1 MDLFVSGL
9 AAFLDPAI
17 LLSTLIG
24 VVAGII
30 VGLIPGF
37 TITMGVILVLPF
49 TFGMSPL
56 QGIATMMGVAVG
68 GASGGLISAALI
80 GIPGTPSA
88 MATTFDA
95 FPMARKGEPGR
106 ALGLGTW
113 ASVFGGIIGW
123 IVLAL
128 AAPPL
133 ADFGLKFGPW
143 ELFALVAFSITMIA
157 SLSGGALIKGLIS
170 GLLGMLLATI
180 GADPVLGIPRFT
192 LGNPE
197 LQPGFSGENFLPV
210 LIGLFAF
217 SQLMGDLERREG
229 QSPTGMPRLPNARIP
244 HLQVLCDIWH
254 SKVVLLWSSLVGAW
268 IGVVPAAGGSIANVL
283 AYDQAKKVSRQPQKF
298 GSGHH
303 EGVIASEAGNNA
315 VSAGDLVPM
324 LALGIPGDAVTAV
337 MLGAL
342 LIHGVQPGPLLL
354 TDPRTS
360 QLAYGVIVGYLFATV
375 LTLLVQVWGMG
386 LFVRLVYVPYHVLVP
401 GILVLCGLGAFV
413 LNNRLFDVWVLLGFG
428 LLGYFLVKHGF
439 ELAPFIIGFLLG
451 PIAEINVKR
460 ALQASSD
467 PTLFL
472 TRPISALLLL
482 LAAAAVAYYFYV
494 GLRSTRRQAPTAQ
507 PAAAADA

>member
-1 MDLFVSGL
+1 MDLFLSGL
-9 AAFLDPAI
+9 VAFLDPTI

-24 VVAGII
+24 VTAGII

-88 MATTFDA
+88 VATTFDA

-113 ASVFGGIIGW
+113 ASLFGGIIGW
-123 IVLAL
+123 AVLAL

-143 ELFALVAFSITMIA
+143 EMFALVAFSITMIA
-157 SLSGGALIKGLIS
+157 SLSGGSLIKGLIS
-170 GLLGMLLATI
+170 GLLGILLATI
-180 GADPVLGIPRFT
+180 GIDQALGIERFT
-192 LGNPE
+192 FGHPE
-197 LQPGFSGENFLPV
+197 LQAGFSGENFLPV

-217 SQLMGDLERREG
+217 SQLMNDLERGVGEPSREAL
-229 QSPTGMPRLPNARIP
+229 RLPNIRIP
-244 HLQVLCDIWH
+244 HLQVLREIWH
-254 SKVVLLWSSLVGAW
+254 SKVVMLWSSLVGAW

-283 AYDQAKKVSRQPQKF
+283 AYDQAKKVSRHSGKF
-298 GSGHH
+298 GTGHH

-375 LTLLVQVWGMG
+375 LTLLVQFWGMR

-401 GILVLCGLGAFV
+401 GILVLCALGAFV
-413 LNNRLFDVWVLLGFG
+413 LNNRLFDIWVLFAFG
-428 LLGYFLVKHGF
+428 LLGYFMIKHGF
-439 ELAPFIIGFLLG
+439 ELAPFVIGLLLG
-451 PIAEINVKR
+451 PLAETNIRR

-467 PTLFL
+467 PTMFL
-472 TRPISALLLL
+472 TRPISAVLLL
-482 LAAAAVAYYFYV
+482 LAALSVAYYLYS
-494 GLRSTRRQAPTAQ
+494 GLRSTRRPA
-507 PAAAADA
+507 PAAEAADV

>member
-1 MDLFVSGL
+1 MDPFLSGL
-9 AAFLDPAI
+9 AAFLDPTV

-49 TFGMSPL
+49 TFGMTPL

-68 GASGGLISAALI
+68 GASGGLISACLI

-88 MATTFDA
+88 VATTFDG
-95 FPMARKGEPGR
+95 FPMSRKGEPGR

-113 ASVFGGIIGW
+113 ASLFGGLIGW
-123 IVLAL
+123 VILAV

-133 ADFGLKFGPW
+133 AEFGLRFGPH

-157 SLSGGALIKGLIS
+157 SLSGESLVKGLIS
-170 GLLGMLLATI
+170 GLLGILLATI
-180 GADPVLGIPRFT
+180 GSDPVLGIPRFT

-197 LQPGFSGENFLPV
+197 LLAGFSGENFLPV

-217 SQLMGDLERREG
+217 SQLMSDLERREG
-229 QSPTGMPRLPNARIP
+229 QPAREMLRLQNVRIP
-244 HLQVLCDIWH
+244 HLQVLRDIWH

-283 AYDQAKKVSRQPQKF
+283 AYDQAKKVSRQPEKF
-298 GSGHH
+298 GTGHH
-303 EGVIASEAGNNA
+303 EGVIASEAGNNS

-354 TDPRTS
+354 TDPGTS
-360 QLAYGVIVGYLFATV
+360 PLAYGVIVGYLFATV
-375 LTLLVQVWGMG
+375 LTLLVQVWGMR
-386 LFVRLVYVPYHVLVP
+386 LFVQLVRVPYHVLVP
-401 GILVLCGLGAFV
+401 AILVLCALGAYV
-413 LNNRLFDVWVLLGFG
+413 LNNRLFDLWVLFGFG
-428 LLGYFLVKHGF
+428 LLGYVLVKHGF
-439 ELAPFIIGFLLG
+439 DLPPFVIGFLLG
-451 PIAEINVKR
+451 PLAEINVKR
-460 ALQASSD
+460 ALQISSD
-467 PTLFL
+467 LSVFL
-472 TRPISALLLL
+472 TRPISALLLG
-482 LAAAAVAYYFYV
+482 LAVLSVAYYFYV
-494 GLRSTRRQAPTAQ
+494 GLRSTRRD
-507 PAAAADA
+507 PAAAGSASAE

>member
-1 MDLFVSGL
+1 VEPFVAGL
-9 AAFLDPAI
+9 IAFLDPI
-17 LLSTLIG
+17 VLTSTLIG

-49 TFGMSPL
+49 TFGMTPL

-68 GASGGLISAALI
+68 GASGGLISACLI

-88 MATTFDA
+88 VATTFDG

-113 ASVFGGIIGW
+113 ASLFGGLIGW
-123 IVLAL
+123 VILVL

-133 ADFGLKFGPW
+133 ADFGLRFGPW
-143 ELFALVAFSITMIA
+143 ELFSLVAFSITMIA
-157 SLSGGALIKGLIS
+157 SLSGGSLVKGLIS
-170 GLLGMLLATI
+170 GILGMLLATI
-180 GADPVLGIPRFT
+180 GTDPALGIKRFNF
-192 LGNPE
+192 GNTE
-197 LQPGFSGENFLPV
+197 LDAGFSGENFLPV

-217 SQLMGDLERREG
+217 SQLMSDLERREG
-229 QSPTGMPRLPNARIP
+229 EPARQMLRLPNVRIP
-244 HLQVLCDIWH
+244 HVEVLRDIWR

-283 AYDQAKKVSRQPQKF
+283 AYDQAKKVSREPKKF

-303 EGVIASEAGNNA
+303 EGVIASEAGNNS

-354 TDPRTS
+354 TNPATS
-360 QLAYGVIVGYLFATV
+360 PLAYGVIVGYLFATV
-375 LTLLVQVWGMG
+375 LTLLVQFWGMR
-386 LFVRLVYVPYHVLVP
+386 LFVQLCFVPYHVLVP
-401 GILVLCGLGAFV
+401 GILVLCALGAYV
-413 LNNRLFDVWVLLGFG
+413 LNNRLFDLWVLLGFG

-439 ELAPFIIGFLLG
+439 ELPPFVIGFLLG
-451 PIAEINVKR
+451 PLAETNIRR

-467 PTLFL
+467 PTLFV
-472 TRPISALLLL
+472 TRPISALLLG
-482 LAAAAVAYYFYV
+482 LAVLSVAYYFYV
-494 GLRSTRRQAPTAQ
+494 GMRSTRRA
-507 PAAAADA
+507 PAASGSLGGV

>member
-1 MDLFVSGL
+1 MDLLLAGL
-9 AAFLDPAI
+9 GAFLQPNVF
-17 LLSTLIG
+17 LSTLAG
-24 VVAGII
+24 VVAGIV

-49 TFGMSPL
+49 TFGMTPL

-88 MATTFDA
+88 IATTFDA
-95 FPMARKGEPGR
+95 FPMSRKGEPGR

-113 ASVFGGIIGW
+113 ASLFGGIIGW
-123 IVLAL
+123 IVLAV

-157 SLSGGALIKGLIS
+157 SLSGESLTKGLIA

-180 GADPVLGIPRFT
+180 GTDPVLGIARFT
-192 LGNPE
+192 LGNPDLE
-197 LQPGFSGENFLPV
+197 AGFDFLPV

-217 SQLMGDLERREG
+217 SQLMSDLERRPGEARHEVV
-229 QSPTGMPRLPNARIP
+229 RLANIRIP
-244 HLQVLCDIWH
+244 HRQVLRDIWN
-254 SKVVLLWSSLVGAW
+254 SKVVLLWSSIVGAW

-283 AYDQAKKVSRQPQKF
+283 AYDQAKKVSRHREKF
-298 GSGHH
+298 GTGHY
-303 EGVIASEAGNNA
+303 EGVIASEAGNNS

-342 LIHGVQPGPLLL
+342 LIHGVQPGPLLM

-360 QLAYGVIVGYLFATV
+360 QLAYGVIAGYLIATV
-375 LTLLVQVWGMG
+375 LTLIVQFWGMR
-386 LFVRLVYVPYHVLVP
+386 LFVRLVFIPYHMLVP
-401 GILVLCGLGAFV
+401 GILVLSALGALV
-413 LNNRLFDVWVLLGFG
+413 LNNRVFDILVLLGFG
-428 LLGYFLVKHGF
+428 ILGYIMVKHEF
-439 ELAPFIIGFLLG
+439 PLASFVLGFLLG
-451 PIAEINVKR
+451 PLAEINIKR
-460 ALQASSD
+460 ALQTSPD
-467 PTLFL
+467 LTMFV
-472 TRPISALLLL
+472 TRPISALLLAF
-482 LAAAAVAYYFYV
+482 AALSVAYYFWV
-494 GLRSTRRQAPTAQ
+494 GVRRVRT
-507 PAAAADA
+507 PAAEPAVG